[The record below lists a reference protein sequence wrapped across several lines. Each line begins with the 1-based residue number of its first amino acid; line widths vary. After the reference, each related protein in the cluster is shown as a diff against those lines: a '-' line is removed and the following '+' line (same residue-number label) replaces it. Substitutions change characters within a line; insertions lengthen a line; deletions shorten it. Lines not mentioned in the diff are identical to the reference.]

1 MSPRL
6 PRLTAGE
13 ILSVLQRRGFKI
25 VRSDGSHYLLRDAQ
39 FHRVTVPY
47 HGKVILH
54 PKTLKSILKD
64 AGMTVEELVEEK

>member
-1 MSPRL
+1 MSPKL

-39 FHRVTVPY
+39 FHRVTVPF
-47 HGKVILH
+47 HAKTVLH

-64 AGMTVEELVEEK
+64 AGMTVDDLVKEK